1 MVSLLEQIS
10 TALGIEY
17 KVINLTNAFFFSA
30 ISNKWRTLEA
40 IFFQLM
46 GQVYTVMTFSEM
58 S

>member
-1 MVSLLEQIS
+1 MVLLEQSS
-10 TALGIEY
+10 TAHGIEY
-17 KVINLTNAFFFSA
+17 EVINLTNAFFSSA

-46 GQVYTVMTFSEM
+46 GLVYTFMTFSEM

>member
-1 MVSLLEQIS
+1 MVLLERIS
-10 TALGIEY
+10 TAHGIEY
-17 KVINLTNAFFFSA
+17 EVINLTNAFFFSA

-46 GQVYTVMTFSEM
+46 GQVYTFMTFSEM